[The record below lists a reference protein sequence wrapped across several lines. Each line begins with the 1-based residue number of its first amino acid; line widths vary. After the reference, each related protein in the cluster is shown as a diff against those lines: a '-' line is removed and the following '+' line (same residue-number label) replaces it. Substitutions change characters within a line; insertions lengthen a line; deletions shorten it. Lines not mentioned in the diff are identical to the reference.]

1 MSAAAKVSP
10 SPVIARISLPVP
22 PVIVSPDSRPVSVI
36 ETVRAAAE
44 AELVVERAPEL
55 YEGGLEGEH
64 EDDDAEDDLE
74 DEHVGL
80 AEAARVEVLRVVA
93 DLLSDPRGSPDVRVR
108 VAHEPEE
115 EVERTQEAVN
125 SLEVNVELFP
135 SLKIIDESQVDPSLI
150 RYNKPNESAILLEVK
165 ELHTKDW
172 LVGDK
177 FSITIPHTGYVLETQ
192 IEEVRE
198 LAPGVTA
205 IKSYPDETMANH
217 ILLTVSEKST
227 FMSLFTPDGE
237 YELIGGQEYGWLAS
251 SRLLGGPTADDA
263 VVIEQV
269 RDVIEAPRPKNP
281 AAERE

>member
-1 MSAAAKVSP
+1 MRKAIKNIRFIGASVLFASMGA
-10 SPVIARISLPVP
+10 ILIFFNLPF
-22 PVIVSPDSRPVSVI
+22 
-36 ETVRAAAE
+36 
-44 AELVVERAPEL
+44 
-55 YEGGLEGEH
+55 
-64 EDDDAEDDLE
+64 
-74 DEHVGL
+74 
-80 AEAARVEVLRVVA
+80 
-93 DLLSDPRGSPDVRVR
+93 
-108 VAHEPEE
+108 EPEE

-165 ELHTKDW
+165 ELRTKDW

-251 SRLLGGPTADDA
+251 SRSLGGPTADDA

-281 AAERE
+281 AEERE